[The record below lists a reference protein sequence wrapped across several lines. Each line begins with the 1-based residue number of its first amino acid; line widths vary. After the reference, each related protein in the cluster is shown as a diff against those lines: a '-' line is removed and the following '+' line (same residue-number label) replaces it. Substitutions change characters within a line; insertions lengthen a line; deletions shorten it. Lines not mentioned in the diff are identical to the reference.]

1 MDICEKVFGF
11 ELTFKTSEKLFSYK
25 GADKGTLF
33 MLDKCEIKEDDV
45 VLDLGCGYGLVGIS
59 CAKVVK
65 GNNVVMCDIDP
76 LAIEYSLINAEQN
89 NINNVAIIQ
98 SNAYENIT
106 RDDFTLILS
115 NPPYH
120 ADFSEPKRFIEHG
133 YKKLSYGGRMFMV
146 TKRLE
151 WYKNKF
157 ISVFGGVRIFRK
169 DGYFVFMGI
178 KTSDLKL
185 NRNKKV

>member
-1 MDICEKVFGF
+1 
-11 ELTFKTSEKLFSYK
+11 
-25 GADKGTLF
+25 
-33 MLDKCEIKEDDV
+33 
-45 VLDLGCGYGLVGIS
+45 
-59 CAKVVK
+59 
-65 GNNVVMCDIDP
+65 
-76 LAIEYSLINAEQN
+76 
-89 NINNVAIIQ
+89 
-98 SNAYENIT
+98 
-106 RDDFTLILS
+106 
-115 NPPYH
+115 
-120 ADFSEPKRFIEHG
+120 
-133 YKKLSYGGRMFMV
+133 MV